1 MIDLKNAGSLLV
13 DDNGDAT
20 SYQSEIV
27 EAFDFAVIESCVSWL
42 CSYVSLSKLNTG
54 HFADSNCNFFL

>member
-20 SYQSEIV
+20 SYQSEII
-27 EAFDFAVIESCVSWL
+27 EAFDFAVIESCVSR
-42 CSYVSLSKLNTG
+42 YVSIY
-54 HFADSNCNFFL
+54 